1 MSYNK
6 TDNKFEQ
13 LSIFDVLKMSNA
25 AGADFS
31 SEELEAAIGKLQ
43 EWQSR
48 AKYREKKEKE
58 KDYHLTI
65 CYWL

>member
-1 MSYNK
+1 MDDNRSDKKNK
-6 TDNKFEQ
+6 PDNNFEQ

-43 EWQSR
+43 EFLNSLFVVAQKSC
-48 AKYREKKEKE
+48 
-58 KDYHLTI
+58 L
-65 CYWL
+65 L